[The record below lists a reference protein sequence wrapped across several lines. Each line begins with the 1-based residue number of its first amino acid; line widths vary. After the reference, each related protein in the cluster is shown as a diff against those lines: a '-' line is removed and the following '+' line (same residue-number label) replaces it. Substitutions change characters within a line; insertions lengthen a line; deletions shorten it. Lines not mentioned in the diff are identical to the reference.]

1 LTGWPPSNGPLP
13 LPAAQPIG
21 TLMAGDTEC
30 LPGERT
36 KPAGGRQRRVRERMT
51 KAPPSRAGK
60 RLISAFVEP
69 EVLKQFKMT
78 VLEND
83 STIQETL
90 VGLINEYFRK
100 NGKPPIAR

>member
-1 LTGWPPSNGPLP
+1 MSSDTTDLLGGKADSDEPRR
-13 LPAAQPIG
+13 AAR
-21 TLMAGDTEC
+21 
-30 LPGERT
+30 ERT
-36 KPAGGRQRRVRERMT
+36 T

-60 RLISAFVEP
+60 RLISAFVAP
-69 EVLKQFKMT
+69 EVLKQFRLT

-90 VGLINEYFRK
+90 DRLINAYFRR